1 MLCIYNGIFFIC
13 EKEHLAI
20 HDNTDGPWG
29 HYPKWNVRQ
38 RKINTTW
45 SHLYINLKKET
56 HTHTHTHIHK
66 PIYVER
72 ELFVVAGGQGW
83 EVGRM
88 GKGNQKG
95 MNYQL

>member
-13 EKEHLAI
+13 EKEYLAI

-38 RKINTTW
+38 RETNTIW
-45 SHLYINLKKET
+45 SHLYINLGEKKQPT
-56 HTHTHTHIHK
+56 TQTHI
-66 PIYVER
+66 YR
-72 ELFVVAGGQGW
+72 ELSVVVGGWGW
-83 EVGRM
+83 EVGKM
-88 GKGNQKG
+88 GEGNHKG